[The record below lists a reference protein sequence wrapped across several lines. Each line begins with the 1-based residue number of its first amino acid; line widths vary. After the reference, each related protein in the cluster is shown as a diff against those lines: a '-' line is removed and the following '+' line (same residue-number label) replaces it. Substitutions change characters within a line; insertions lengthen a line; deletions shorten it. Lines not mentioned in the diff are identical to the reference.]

1 MVQFGETSAYDI
13 FPLLIAGGGSIC
25 ASLDVS
31 GAPFK
36 VQDCPPPCLANAGT
50 ISIEFDA
57 GCLVNGEATVTAT
70 PDGNAVVPAGFN
82 LIYVLTQ
89 TNGLIIQAVSTTPTF
104 TVNSLDIHRIHTLV
118 YDHRHARPV
127 RGAVRRDERV

>member
-1 MVQFGETSAYDI
+1 MASTLYTLVQRLSFLSLLLFIFGTSYAQ
-13 FPLLIAGGGSIC
+13 GGS
-25 ASLDVS
+25 
-31 GAPFK
+31 
-36 VQDCPPPCLANAGT
+36 QCLANAGT

-57 GCLVNGEATVTAT
+57 GCLVNGSATVTAS
-70 PDGNAVVPAGFN
+70 PSGNAVVPAGFN

-118 YDHRHARPV
+118 YDPPRSTCPWCSSARRV
-127 RGAVRRDERV
+127 RMTSSRC